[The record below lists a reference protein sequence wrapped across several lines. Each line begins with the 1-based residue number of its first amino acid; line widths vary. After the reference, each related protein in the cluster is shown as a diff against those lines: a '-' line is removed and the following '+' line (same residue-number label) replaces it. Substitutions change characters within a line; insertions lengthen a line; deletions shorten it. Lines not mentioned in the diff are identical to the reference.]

1 MPGTPNAAPPNTS
14 DPMVAAPAGRLPTV
28 RPAATGINRGRRER
42 KRKTAGQPILASGT
56 VTGEEFAQ
64 AVAALQDPDT
74 TVVAPMTV
82 AARGRR
88 P

>member
-1 MPGTPNAAPPNTS
+1 L
-14 DPMVAAPAGRLPTV
+14 RLT
-28 RPAATGINRGRRER
+28 IEKLRE
-42 KRKTAGQPILASGT
+42 PILASGT

-82 AARGRR
+82 AAWGRR